1 MRVRA
6 PRLQRSRE
14 FLVHRSDDIVA
25 GERKHDD
32 VALCRDVHDGLRD
45 SDLAIA
51 ELVQKLL
58 ALLFGSV
65 PDQQRRLLLLLIEVG
80 PAMVGEVAGHEITHR
95 AQPDPPDLDRGVLI
109 WRLRTRVWQILSQFM
124 TQ

>member
-1 MRVRA
+1 MRA

-25 GERKHDD
+25 GERKDDD
-32 VALCRDVHDGLRD
+32 VTLCGDVHDGLRD

-51 ELVQKLL
+51 ELAQELL

-65 PDQQRRLLLLLIEVG
+65 PDQQRGLLLEVG
-80 PAMVGEVAGHEITHR
+80 PAMVGEVASHEITHR
-95 AQPDPPDLDRGVLI
+95 AQPDPPDLDRGVLT
-109 WRLRTRVWQILSQFM
+109 WRRGTRVWQILCQFM
-124 TQ
+124 SQ